1 MPEELL
7 QTMDYLEAIQQRITG
22 FVAKNSKI
30 SKKRFTD
37 LMLKTGQLIMD
48 VGTVL
53 DGNQAVKEGLID
65 QIGYLSDALEFL
77 YTSIEKQK

>member
-1 MPEELL
+1 
-7 QTMDYLEAIQQRITG
+7 
-22 FVAKNSKI
+22 
-30 SKKRFTD
+30 
-37 LMLKTGQLIMD
+37 MLKTGQLIMD